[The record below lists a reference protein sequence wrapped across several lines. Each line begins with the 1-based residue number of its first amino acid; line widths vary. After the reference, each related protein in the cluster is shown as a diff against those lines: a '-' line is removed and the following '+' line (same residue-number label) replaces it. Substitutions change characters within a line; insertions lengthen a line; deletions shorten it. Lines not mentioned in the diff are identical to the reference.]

1 MFYEIATCRQFHQR
15 FKLFFRTKVLFSSYV
30 FGKKALLYEKRAS
43 NVDEIATWRIV
54 PKFAID
60 VETVMMPL
68 LQDLG

>member
-43 NVDEIATWRIV
+43 NVDEIAT
-54 PKFAID
+54 
-60 VETVMMPL
+60 
-68 LQDLG
+68 